1 MPSSTTPGQLSPD
14 HYVADLEET
23 PLKAVDAVDESEK
36 PRSSARDAWDSMRT
50 RPLFW
55 ISGVLIV
62 LVIVIA
68 LFPGL
73 FTHVSPQAN
82 SLSNSN
88 AGARSG
94 HPLGFTFQ
102 GYDVFSRVIYGT
114 RASLLVGILATVLV
128 TVVGVVI
135 GSLAGYYGGW
145 LDAVVSRIGDIFFSI
160 PTVLGAIVVMSTITD
175 RNPLTVALILALFA
189 WPQIARIMRGSVISA
204 TATDYVMASTA
215 LGVSRFRI
223 LLRHVVPNAIAPVIV
238 VATVSL
244 GTFIVAESTLSFLGI
259 GLPGT
264 TVSWGGDIDNAR
276 TTLRTAPL
284 PLFWP
289 AAALSITVLSFL
301 MMGDVVR
308 DALDPKAR
316 ARR

>member
-14 HYVADLEET
+14 HFVADLEET
-23 PLKAVDAVDESEK
+23 PIRAVDALDESEK
-36 PRSSARDAWDSMRT
+36 PRSSWNDAWDSMKT

-55 ISGVLIV
+55 ISGILIV
-62 LVIVIA
+62 LVILVA
-68 LFPGL
+68 VAPGL
-73 FTHVSPQAN
+73 FTHVNASSAD
-82 SLSNSN
+82 LDNSN
-88 AGARSG
+88 GAPRAG
-94 HPLGFTFQ
+94 HPLGFNFQ
-102 GYDVFSRVIYGT
+102 GYDVYARIIFGA
-114 RASLLVGILATVLV
+114 RASLTVGLLATVIC
-128 TVVGVVI
+128 TAVGVVI
-135 GSLAGYYGGW
+135 GSIAGYYGGW
-145 LDAVVSRIGDIFFSI
+145 LDAVVSRIGDIFFSV
-160 PTVLGAIVVMSTITD
+160 PTVLGAIVVMTTIKD
-175 RNPLTVALILALFA
+175 RTPLSVALILALFA

-204 TATDYVMASTA
+204 KSTDYVMASTA
-215 LGVSRFRI
+215 LGLSRFKI
-223 LLRHVVPNAIAPVIV
+223 LVRHVVPNAITPVIV

-259 GLPGT
+259 GLGSST
-264 TVSWGGDIDNAR
+264 ISWGGDIDTAQAN
-276 TTLRTAPL
+276 LRVAPF